1 MAYSKQDLTNAGIP
15 HEVRIEDLYQE
26 IKNGGLTTLPRR
38 SMARTLRNK
47 YPYIKTLGDLF
58 EPSSPNTKSIIEFKT
73 GILAMA
79 PAICAV
85 HDASTAI
92 TTVPSSSFS
101 TLEEG
106 LRSFLSEYI
115 MAKRKR
121 AHYTNHQVKAT
132 ENLCTVL
139 EILFDELSADNSRD
153 KAAKV
158 IKTKRQN
165 VDHII
170 NKRVRDEFH
179 ELFYTDK
186 TPDNIAAD
194 PNLVTLIRSFTN
206 QFVTPGTVDKMM
218 QLSGIKSPR
227 MLELLA
233 LVTGNSI
240 QDSGV
245 VIRFGESGGVDI
257 ALNSGRVK
265 RILKDEGIPIPFSDF
280 RILLDKEFPD
290 PQLRASLE
298 TFARGNHELE
308 TFIDKKGK
316 ECIAVRWEY
325 LNDLDTEIVRILY
338 DMGAWGLENIVS
350 PDVLKDEWEKR
361 ARLSGRK
368 KIQYNPQYKH
378 WRLCPTR
385 MGYVMLRWSKGDDF
399 VDGQKYVSKLLFD
412 NPGWTKD
419 DVLKQADKDGY
430 TKIYER
436 RSLETYYS
444 NAKED
449 HLVENALVAC
459 VKILDYASGNTL
471 PFKDL
476 LKQVNGKGI
485 PILIGQLRRW
495 LMRNKGT
502 FSYQTAPGKRA
513 VQVKLISKR
522 VPLLT
527 TTAAW
532 KAATAPVPVPAPAP
546 AAVTPKP
553 AVASSPSI
561 DWKATFAAIMSKV
574 PETKAFP
581 SLIANADKV
590 FDIMKGGDT
599 VLRHNNV
606 FLSWLPNLT
615 EYDSM
620 TSWGKDSFRKSVLL
634 TVEVF
639 ISSFYQMKN
648 NSDLCTDILYDP
660 TFSVRGSI
668 GLGTM
673 LAYLGHISLIPKARA
688 PHRPG
693 SIEEAFCKAST
704 AVVPARND
712 VGHPGITVDL
722 KESEMSAQIH
732 DALLLFLYLASKV

>member
-1 MAYSKQDLTNAGIP
+1 MAFSKQDLTNAGIP
-15 HEVRIEDLYQE
+15 HEVRIEDLYLE

-38 SMARTLRNK
+38 AMAKTLRNS

-58 EPSSPNTKSIIEFKT
+58 GSSPNTKSFIEFKA

-85 HDASTAI
+85 HAASQAI
-92 TTVPSSSFS
+92 TTVPSRGFS

-106 LRSFLSEYI
+106 LRWFLAEYI
-115 MAKRKR
+115 VAKRKR
-121 AHYTNHQVKAT
+121 ARYTNYQVKAT

-139 EILFDELSADNSRD
+139 EILFDEHSADNSRD
-153 KAAKV
+153 KAAKT

-170 NKRVRDEFH
+170 NKKVREEFH
-179 ELFYTDK
+179 ELFFMGK
-186 TPDNIAAD
+186 TPDNIAAN
-194 PNLVTLIRSFTN
+194 PNLVTLVRSFTD
-206 QFVTPGTVDKMM
+206 QFVTPGSVDRMM

-233 LVTGNSI
+233 LVTGDSI
-240 QDSGV
+240 LDSGV
-245 VIRFGESGGVDI
+245 VIRFGESCGADI

-265 RILKDEGIPIPFSDF
+265 RILKNEGIPIPFSDF

-298 TFARGNHELE
+298 TFARGNHEFE

-316 ECIAVRWEY
+316 ECIAVKWEY
-325 LNDLDTEIVRILY
+325 LNDLDTEVVRILY

-350 PDVLKDEWEKR
+350 PDVLRNEWERR

-419 DVLKQADKDGY
+419 NVLKQADKDGY

-449 HLVENALVAC
+449 HTVEDALVAS
-459 VKILDYASGNTL
+459 VKILDYATGNTL

-485 PILIGQLRRW
+485 PILVGQLRRW

-502 FSYQTAPGKRA
+502 FSYLTTPGKRT

-522 VPLLT
+522 APLLT

-532 KAATAPVPVPAPAP
+532 KAATVPAPAV
-546 AAVTPKP
+546 VTPKP
-553 AVASSPSI
+553 AVASTPSI

-574 PETKAFP
+574 PETKTFP

-599 VLRHNNV
+599 VFRHNNV
-606 FLSWLPNLT
+606 FLRWLPNLT
-615 EYDSM
+615 DYESM
-620 TSWGKDSFRKSVLL
+620 TSWGKDSFRQSLLL
-634 TVEVF
+634 TIEVF
-639 ISSFYQMKN
+639 ISSFYKIKN

-660 TFSVRGSI
+660 TFSARGSI

-688 PHRPG
+688 PHRLG

-704 AVVPARND
+704 AVVSARND
-712 VGHPGITVDL
+712 VGHPGLTVDL
-722 KESEMSAQIH
+722 KESEMSSQIH